1 MILNLLKRIYAKIKQ
16 WLDEREE
23 EMKQWHK
30 EDPGGYYT
38 FMEEQQRNFRGGI

>member
-1 MILNLLKRIYAKIKQ
+1 MALSIIRRIYARIKL
-16 WLDEREE
+16 WFDERDE
-23 EMKQWHK
+23 EMERWHK